1 MYSLE
6 CEWIY
11 DILVVLNGDEDVSK
25 LHTWSR
31 ICVTNANVMM
41 IEKG

>member
-6 CEWIY
+6 CERIY

-31 ICVTNANVMM
+31 IRVTNASVRM